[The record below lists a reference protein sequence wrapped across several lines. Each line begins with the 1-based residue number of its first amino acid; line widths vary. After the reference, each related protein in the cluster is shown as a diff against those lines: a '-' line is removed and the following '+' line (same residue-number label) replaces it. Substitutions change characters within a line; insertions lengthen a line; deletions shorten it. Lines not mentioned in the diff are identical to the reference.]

1 MSETYEMEKLTDKD
15 KKKVKAENHLHT
27 NMLSK

>member
-1 MSETYEMEKLTDKD
+1 MNETYEMEKLTDKG
-15 KKKVKAENHLHT
+15 KNKVKAENHPHT